1 MKSVAVIPVHGRLA
15 IISYTIRRLLEIN
28 KFDHVICVGGE
39 QEKTI
44 CEKAGAEFHIHPNKP
59 LGRKLNFGFEKA
71 REHKPD
77 IVSYIGS
84 TNWLS
89 PSWLS
94 VLSPLLRDAWMVGK
108 PDFNIVKI
116 EGEEYDMIRWLH
128 YPRQKMKLRHY
139 LLSKG
144 EREFI
149 KAGGRMNEPVG
160 IGRLLR
166 SDFLDK
172 IDWKPFDENKNRN
185 MDSEMMYQIAS
196 NQGTYSLCRDNKA
209 QSLKIA
215 SSSWESLNSYDMYLL
230 MPTVKEIITPIE
242 FLLVW
247 FPDALKLKL

>member
-15 IISYTIRRLLEIN
+15 ILSYTIRRLLEIN

-44 CEKAGAEFHIHPNKP
+44 CEKAGAEFHVFPNDP
-59 LGRKLNFGFEKA
+59 LGRKLNYGFEKA

-77 IVSYIGS
+77 VVAYLGS

-94 VLSPLLRDAWMVGK
+94 VLSPLLNDAWMVGK

-116 EGEEYDMIRWLH
+116 EGEKYEMIRWLH
-128 YPRQKMKLRHY
+128 YPKQRMKLRHY
-139 LLSKG
+139 FASKG
-144 EREFI
+144 ERRFM

-172 IDWKPFDENKNRN
+172 IDWRPFGDENNRN
-185 MDSEMMYQIAS
+185 MDGDIMYQIS
-196 NQGTYSLCRDNKA
+196 KNEGMYSLCRENRA
-209 QSLKIA
+209 QSLKIT
-215 SSSWESLNSYDMYLL
+215 SPTWESLNSYERYLL
-230 MPTVKEIITPIE
+230 TPTVRQIITPIE